1 MSSGTHTLASGAVS
15 DKLLEAK
22 AGQGW
27 EPQSHTETR
36 LGVKSDVE
44 GCVWGQEYPRGLV
57 MDEGGQ
63 WSGSCRKRMQNKGSP
78 VGR

>member
-1 MSSGTHTLASGAVS
+1 MSVFRNSHSGIRCCQRIT
-15 DKLLEAK
+15 
-22 AGQGW
+22 AGSKQVRGGN
-27 EPQSHTETR
+27 TETH

-44 GCVWGQEYPRGLV
+44 GCVWGQEDPRRLV

-63 WSGSCRKRMQNKGSP
+63 WPGSCRKRMQNKGLP

>member
-22 AGQGW
+22 GQGW
-27 EPQSHTETR
+27 ETQSHTETR

-57 MDEGGQ
+57 MVEGGQ
-63 WSGSCRKRMQNKGSP
+63 RPGSCRKRMQNKGSA